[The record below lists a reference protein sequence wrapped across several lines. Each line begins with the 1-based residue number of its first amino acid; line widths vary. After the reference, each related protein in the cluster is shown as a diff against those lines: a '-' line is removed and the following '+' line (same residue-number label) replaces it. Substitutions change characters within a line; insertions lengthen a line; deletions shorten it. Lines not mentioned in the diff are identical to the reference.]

1 MSEEPNRN
9 QPQQDVG
16 KASAGTDVDALEDR
30 RSLTGGDLRWHEGQV
45 TRAMRDALTGGGCT
59 VWLTGLSGA
68 GKSTIAVAFERALI
82 DARRLAYRLDGDN
95 VRLGLN
101 AGLGFDAAGR
111 AEAVR
116 RMGEAALLIADA
128 GVVAIVAMI
137 SPYRADRDAVRA
149 RHADRGVGFLE
160 VHVDVPLDVAES
172 RDPKGLYA
180 KARGGKIAAFTGI
193 SDPYEAPTAPEAHL
207 RSAEMNVDRCVA
219 ELLQALGRYGSSSH
233 DASNA
238 HG

>member
-1 MSEEPNRN
+1 
-9 QPQQDVG
+9 V
-16 KASAGTDVDALEDR
+16 
-30 RSLTGGDLRWHEGQV
+30 RWHDGEV
-45 TRAMRDALTGGGCT
+45 SRPARDALTGGGCT

-68 GKSTIAVAFERALI
+68 GKSTIAVALERALI

-95 VRLGLN
+95 IRLGLN
-101 AGLGFDAAGR
+101 AGLGFDAEGR

-116 RMGEAALLIADA
+116 RMGEAALLLADA

-149 RHADRGVGFLE
+149 RHAQRQVPFME
-160 VHVDVPLDVAES
+160 AFVDVPLDVAES

-180 KARGGKIAAFTGI
+180 KARAGQIAGFTGI
-193 SDPYEAPTAPEAHL
+193 SDPYEAPASPEAHL
-207 RSAEMNVDRCVA
+207 RSAESGVDHCVGQ
-219 ELLQALGRYGSSSH
+219 LLAALGRVGPSSH
-233 DASNA
+233 RASNA

>member
-1 MSEEPNRN
+1 MSEESQRN
-9 QPQQDVG
+9 QSQQPGRD
-16 KASAGTDVDALEDR
+16 ASLASGSGAQGAG
-30 RSLTGGDLRWHEGQV
+30 SSGTGNDLRWHDGEV

-68 GKSTIAVAFERALI
+68 GKSTIAVALERALV
-82 DARRLAYRLDGDN
+82 DARRPAYRLDGDN
-95 VRLGLN
+95 IRLGLN

-116 RMGEAALLIADA
+116 RMGEASLLLADA

-137 SPYRADRDAVRA
+137 SPYRADRDRVRA
-149 RHADRGVGFLE
+149 RHAERGVPFIE

-180 KARGGKIAAFTGI
+180 KARGGQIAAFTGV
-193 SDPYEAPTAPEAHL
+193 SDPYEPPVAPEAHL
-207 RSAEMNVDRCVA
+207 RSAELDVEQCVYA
-219 ELLQALGRYGSSSH
+219 LVGALGRAGRSPH
-233 DASNA
+233 Q
-238 HG
+238 

>member
-1 MSEEPNRN
+1 MAGDPNETRPN
-9 QPQQDVG
+9 L
-16 KASAGTDVDALEDR
+16 S
-30 RSLTGGDLRWHEGQV
+30 WHDGQV
-45 TRAMRDALTGGGCT
+45 TRTMRDALTGGGCT
-59 VWLTGLSGA
+59 VWLTGLSGS
-68 GKSTIAVAFERALI
+68 GKSTIAVALERALV
-82 DARRLAYRLDGDN
+82 DAGRLAYRLDGDN

-116 RMGEAALLIADA
+116 RMGEAALLLADA

-137 SPYRADRDAVRA
+137 SPYRADRDAVRK
-149 RHADRGVGFLE
+149 RHAERHVPFIE
-160 VHVDVPLDVAES
+160 AFVDVPLPVAES

-180 KARGGKIAAFTGI
+180 KARAGQIAGFTGI

-207 RSAEMNVDRCVA
+207 RSADKSVDQCVGA
-219 ELLQALGRYGSSSH
+219 LLVALGGAGPSSQRP
-233 DASNA
+233 SNA